1 MTTFLKFGTV
11 LKPSMDSRGGDQS
24 RSVYD
29 VLLVGGR
36 RLVSTVSHAC
46 GDWCGLRRAGDVTTA
61 QELFTRRRP
70 DCLVTDETVE
80 WEKLSASPAPVVLVA
95 SDEADAAAALD
106 GSVTAVVRWS
116 DPDHQAL
123 VAARVRAAA
132 DRHRT
137 ETSHERDRE
146 WLDTVLRHS
155 TDSMSVLDREGCAIY
170 NTPAVEDQLGY
181 DREELRG
188 QSLLEHVHPEDRE
201 ETRETFSWAVD
212 QPDGTYATATYRRR
226 HADGSWRWIEAVA
239 NAQFDNPAVGGLIVN
254 RRDVTERERHRQRLR
269 EQEAYVGSLLDAQP
283 DVFYVVDED
292 GQLREWNTRL
302 ASVLGYDD
310 GELDELDVARAV
322 APDDRQ
328 TVRDSIGRVRRER
341 QRVQCEVD
349 LQTAD
354 GELIRY
360 RLSGAPL
367 TDGDDNVTGVVGT
380 GQDISDR
387 LRREQRLSVLNRVLR
402 HNVRNRA
409 NVVAGRA
416 RGLRERLDGEAADHA
431 TEIERVGAQL
441 DRLGRLA
448 RTVDEA
454 LDDGAEPSPVALD
467 DAVRDAVGRL
477 LDDGHHGTQLAVDR
491 AEAAD
496 LRVADPPAVRVSALD
511 PLASALNE
519 LLDNAVRHNDADEP
533 RVRVW
538 FERDESRI
546 EIVVADNCPR
556 IPPGEIEALGRSES
570 ELEHGGGL
578 GLWFVEW
585 IVSASG
591 GELSFGE
598 SDLGGN
604 RVRVALSVVND

>member
-1 MTTFLKFGTV
+1 MATFLKFGMNVRST
-11 LKPSMDSRGGDQS
+11 MNSRGGSQPAD
-24 RSVYD
+24 VYD

-36 RLVSTVSHAC
+36 QLVSTVSHAC
-46 GDWCGLRRAGDVTTA
+46 GDWCGLQRAGDVATA
-61 QELFTRRRP
+61 RELLTQVDP
-70 DCLVTDETVE
+70 DCLIADETVE
-80 WEKLSASPAPVVLVA
+80 WRELSECVAPLVLVA
-95 SDEADAAAALD
+95 DDETDATAALN
-106 GSVTAVVRWS
+106 GPVAAVVRQS
-116 DPDHQAL
+116 DSDVRAL

-132 DRHRT
+132 ERHRERT
-137 ETSHERDRE
+137 IHERDRE

-155 TDSMSVLDREGCAIY
+155 TDSMSVLDREGRAVY
-170 NTPAVEDQLGY
+170 NTLAVEDQLGY
-181 DREELRG
+181 DRQELRG
-188 QSLLEHVHPEDRE
+188 QHLLEHVHPEDRE
-201 ETRETFSWAVD
+201 ETEETFSWAVD

-239 NAQFDNPAVGGLIVN
+239 NVQFDNPAVSGLIVN
-254 RRDVTERERHRQRLR
+254 RRDVTERERHRQRLQ

-283 DVFYVVDED
+283 DVFYVVDAD
-292 GQLREWNTRL
+292 GRLQEWNTRL
-302 ASVLGYDD
+302 ASVLGYED
-310 GELDELDVARAV
+310 DELDQLSVVEAV
-322 APDDRQ
+322 APGDRQ
-328 TVRDSIGRVRRER
+328 TVRNSIEQVRHERE
-341 QRVQCEVD
+341 RVQCEIN

-367 TDGDDNVTGVVGT
+367 TDSDDTVTGVVGT

-387 LRREQRLSVLNRVLR
+387 VRREQRLSVLNRVLR

-416 RGLRERLDGEAADHA
+416 RNLREQLDGEPADHA
-431 TEIERVGAQL
+431 AEVERVGAQL

-448 RTVDEA
+448 RTVDRA
-454 LDDGAEPSPVALD
+454 LDDGAEPSPIALD

-477 LDDGHHGTQLAVDR
+477 LDDGLHGTQLAVDR

-496 LRVADPPAVRVSALD
+496 LRVAEPPAVQVSALD

-519 LLDNAVRHNDADEP
+519 LLDNAIRHNDADEP
-533 RVRVW
+533 RVRMW
-538 FERDESRI
+538 FDRDGDRI
-546 EIVVADNCPR
+546 EIVIADDCPR
-556 IPPGEIEALGRSES
+556 IPPGEIEALGRPES

-591 GELSFGE
+591 GEVSFGE

-604 RVRVALSVVND
+604 RVTVALSVVN